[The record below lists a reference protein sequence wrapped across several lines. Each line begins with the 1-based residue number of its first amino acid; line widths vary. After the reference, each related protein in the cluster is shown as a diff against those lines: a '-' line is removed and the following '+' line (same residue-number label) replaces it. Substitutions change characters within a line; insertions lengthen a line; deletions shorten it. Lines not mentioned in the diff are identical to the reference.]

1 MEFKLEDDYIEL
13 IKLLK
18 VMDLCPTGGM
28 AKHLIEE
35 GRVSVDGEVELRKR
49 RKIRSGMKVTFNGQR
64 VMIS

>member
-35 GRVSVDGEVELRKR
+35 GRVFVDGEVELRKR
-49 RKIRSGMKVTFNGQR
+49 RKIRPGMIVKLNGQE
-64 VMIS
+64 ITIL